1 MAHQGWKTPSK
12 ISSKGNQPA
21 DEAVEGAAAPKV
33 KEGAAAL
40 GPDPNRKG

>member
-1 MAHQGWKTPSK
+1 MEEAGLNTN
-12 ISSKGNQPA
+12 GAGAADGAA